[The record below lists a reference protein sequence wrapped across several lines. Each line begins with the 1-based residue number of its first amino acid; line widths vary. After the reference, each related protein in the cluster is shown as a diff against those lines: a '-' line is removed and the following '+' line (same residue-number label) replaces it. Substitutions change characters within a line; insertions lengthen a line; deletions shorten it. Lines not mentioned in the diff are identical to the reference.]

1 MRPAEGTVQIV
12 GSHSKKVDCSTCG
25 GSGKQKIGSNGHVT
39 EVNCS
44 VCHGSGKV

>member
-1 MRPAEGTVQIV
+1 MWAAESTVQIV
-12 GSHSKKVDCSTCG
+12 GSHSKKENCSACG

-39 EVNCS
+39 EVNCT